1 MEEEIIGEGVE
12 LKAKFFFLRE
22 KGGGQKRENG
32 RGKKFQFPLSM
43 KLKLEARALAL
54 SRGKHSNIEKRM
66 QEKSYKKIPTIFP
79 YLLRRKLY
87 CPGSSMTRD
96 AGIAYAVVRPMRGS
110 C

>member
-54 SRGKHSNIEKRM
+54 SRGKHSNIEKRI
-66 QEKSYKKIPTIFP
+66 QEKRYKNFFQRATKLATRESEHGPSFNLAQA
-79 YLLRRKLY
+79 LL
-87 CPGSSMTRD
+87 
-96 AGIAYAVVRPMRGS
+96 
-110 C
+110 